1 MSVMF
6 YISGLDNRLYVILGH
21 DTATKTLY
29 GVSGNGKTVL
39 KSSEDHTARFKAVPQ
54 YDWFKV
60 KDKATT
66 THAMWLDSSMAI
78 TNTSSTPQT
87 EHIVTSTSGAK
98 WGGMF

>member
-1 MSVMF
+1 M
-6 YISGLDNRLYVILGH
+6 DNRLYVILGH
-21 DTATKTLY
+21 DTATKTMY
-29 GVSGNGKTVL
+29 GVSGNGKTIL

-54 YDWFKV
+54 DDWSKV
-60 KDKATT
+60 KNKVTT

-87 EHIVTSTSGAK
+87 EHTVTSTSGAK